1 MNIHEYQAKELLQK
15 FDVATTRG
23 RVAATL
29 DEAEQIARELGDID
43 IVVKAQ
49 IHAGG
54 RGKGS
59 FKDGFKGGV
68 HVRKTPDE
76 VRDVAAKMLGQ
87 ILVTH
92 QTGPAGRLV
101 NKLLVAES
109 ADIAREIYFAVLLDR
124 ATAAPLIVAS
134 TEGGV
139 EIEAVAAKSP
149 EKIIREPIDPLA
161 GLQPYQARKLASQ
174 LGFESSQLKN
184 ASKLFEGLYRTF
196 IAYDCSMIEV
206 NPLVVTNK
214 GEVLAL
220 DAKFNFDDNALYRH
234 PEIAAMRDV
243 AEEDPREVEASKH
256 GLNYIGLDGD
266 IACLVNGAGLAMATM
281 DIIKFYGGEPA
292 NFLDVGGGATE
303 EQVTEALKILIAD
316 KHVKAILVNIF
327 GGIMK
332 VDIIAQG
339 IINAAKSVKLSVPLV
354 VRLEGTNVE
363 RGKQMLKESGLALI
377 AADDLAD
384 AAQKVVTARNR
395 NSKSQ
400 IPNPKFQLN
409 SQIPIPKWTL
419 ARNDAIWKTAHFGSR
434 TPFYQ
439 TTTRT
444 LANTEDAR
452 QLVRAS
458 RSVAA
463 NWIEADEAL
472 SKKDFLMRQKF
483 AQKKQKRA
491 AVSCAYST
499 RFQRRMR
506 PVLAT
511 VWQRKLASS
520 RLSSLRSS
528 RNLATYDFSLCAFFA
543 LRFCLDLA

>member
-23 RVAATL
+23 RVATTL
-29 DEAEQIARELGDID
+29 DEAEQIARELGDVEL
-43 IVVKAQ
+43 VVKAQ

-54 RGKGS
+54 RGKGT
-59 FKDGFKGGV
+59 FKNGFKGGV
-68 HVRKTPDE
+68 HVRKSPEE
-76 VRDVAAKMLGQ
+76 VREVAAKMLGQ

-92 QTGPAGRLV
+92 QTGPAGRVV
-101 NKLLVAES
+101 NKVLVAES
-109 ADIAREIYFAVLLDR
+109 AYIAREIYFAVLLDR

-161 GLQPYQARKLASQ
+161 GLQPFQARKVAKQ

-196 IAYDCSMIEV
+196 VAFDCSMVEV
-206 NPLVVTNK
+206 NPLVLTTK

-234 PEIAAMRDV
+234 PEIAALRDV
-243 AEEDPREVEASKH
+243 AQEDPREVEASKH
-256 GLNYIGLDGD
+256 GLNYIGLDGN

-316 KHVKAILVNIF
+316 KRVKAILVNIF

-339 IINAAKSVKLSVPLV
+339 IINAARSIKLSVPLI

-363 RGKQMLKESGLALI
+363 KGKQLLEDSGLELI

-384 AAQKVVTARNR
+384 AAQKAVAAAATANP
-395 NSKSQ
+395 KSQ
-400 IPNPKFQLN
+400 IPNPN
-409 SQIPIPKWTL
+409 
-419 ARNDAIWKTAHFGSR
+419 
-434 TPFYQ
+434 
-439 TTTRT
+439 
-444 LANTEDAR
+444 
-452 QLVRAS
+452 
-458 RSVAA
+458 
-463 NWIEADEAL
+463 
-472 SKKDFLMRQKF
+472 
-483 AQKKQKRA
+483 
-491 AVSCAYST
+491 
-499 RFQRRMR
+499 
-506 PVLAT
+506 
-511 VWQRKLASS
+511 
-520 RLSSLRSS
+520 
-528 RNLATYDFSLCAFFA
+528 
-543 LRFCLDLA
+543 

>member
-1 MNIHEYQAKELLQK
+1 MNIHEHQAKELLQK

-23 RVAATL
+23 RVATTL

-54 RGKGS
+54 RGKGT
-59 FKDGFKGGV
+59 FKNGFKGGV

-76 VRDVAAKMLGQ
+76 VREVAAKMLGE

-92 QTGPAGRLV
+92 QTGSAGRLV
-101 NKLLVAES
+101 NKVLVAES

-149 EKIIREPIDPLA
+149 KKIIRERIDPLA
-161 GLQPYQARKLASQ
+161 GMQPYQARKLAKQ
-174 LGFESSQLKN
+174 LGFDSAQLKS

-196 IAYDCSMIEV
+196 VAFDCSMVEV
-206 NPLVVTNK
+206 NPLVVTKK

-234 PEIAAMRDV
+234 PEIAAMRDI

-256 GLNYIGLDGD
+256 GLNYIGLDGN

-292 NFLDVGGGATE
+292 NFLDVGGSATE
-303 EQVTEALKILIAD
+303 EQVTEAFKILIAD
-316 KHVKAILVNIF
+316 KHVKAILINIF

-332 VDIIAQG
+332 CDVIAQG
-339 IINAAKSVKLSVPLV
+339 IINAAKTLKLSVPLV

-363 RGKQMLKESGLALI
+363 RGKQLLKESGLALI

-384 AAQKVVTARNR
+384 AAQKAVAAAATANP
-395 NSKSQ
+395 KSQ
-400 IPNPKFQLN
+400 IPNPK
-409 SQIPIPKWTL
+409 
-419 ARNDAIWKTAHFGSR
+419 
-434 TPFYQ
+434 
-439 TTTRT
+439 
-444 LANTEDAR
+444 
-452 QLVRAS
+452 
-458 RSVAA
+458 
-463 NWIEADEAL
+463 
-472 SKKDFLMRQKF
+472 
-483 AQKKQKRA
+483 
-491 AVSCAYST
+491 
-499 RFQRRMR
+499 
-506 PVLAT
+506 
-511 VWQRKLASS
+511 
-520 RLSSLRSS
+520 
-528 RNLATYDFSLCAFFA
+528 
-543 LRFCLDLA
+543 